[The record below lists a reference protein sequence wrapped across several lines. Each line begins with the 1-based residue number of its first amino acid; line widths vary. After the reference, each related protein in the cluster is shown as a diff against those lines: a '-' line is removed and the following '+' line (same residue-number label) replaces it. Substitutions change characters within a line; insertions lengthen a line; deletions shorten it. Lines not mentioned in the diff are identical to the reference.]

1 MTPHLVRLSFTF
13 ALIAPALPGQTKADT
28 AFTNGDWATAA
39 RLYKELQQK
48 GTVAPGSRVRAGYA
62 TLSVG
67 DAALAKQYFQA
78 AVDAAPAAGAPV
90 ALAGLAI
97 ASARLGDDTS
107 ALTHLERAVGVGYA
121 NPGALTG
128 DSAFKRIARDPRF
141 AKVVE
146 RANLN
151 AFPCLGDTTARA
163 FDFWIGE
170 WDVYLTGTDRR
181 VGQSRVD
188 RVSGGCALVENWV
201 ARESPVNPP
210 GNGTSLNFV
219 EPAKGTWKQVWMGS
233 GRGQTDFVDGRYAN
247 GVLRFSMSSPDANG
261 VMQPGHFLF
270 HNLGPNRVRQVQES
284 SRDGGATFQTVYDFT
299 YIRRGSSEPIV
310 RP

>member
-1 MTPHLVRLSFTF
+1 MKQPLVRLSL
-13 ALIAPALPGQTKADT
+13 ALALVAPALPGQTKADT

-48 GTVAPGSRVRAGYA
+48 GAVPPGARVRAGYA
-62 TLSVG
+62 TLSIG
-67 DAALAKQYFQA
+67 DAALARQFFQA
-78 AVDAAPAAGAPV
+78 AVDAAPATGAPV

-97 ASARLGDDTS
+97 ASAHLGDDNA
-107 ALTHLERAVGVGYA
+107 ALTHLERAVAVGYA
-121 NPGALTG
+121 NPTVLTG
-128 DSAFKRIARDPRF
+128 DSAFTRIASSPRF
-141 AKVVE
+141 TKVVE

-188 RVSGGCALVENWV
+188 RVSAGCALVENWV

-219 EPAKGTWKQVWMGS
+219 EPATGTWKQVWMGS
-233 GRGQTDFVDGRYAN
+233 GRGQTDFVDGRYIN
-247 GVLRFSMSSPDANG
+247 GVLRFAFSSPDANG
-261 VMQPGHFLF
+261 VMQPGRFLF
-270 HNLGPNRVRQVQES
+270 HNLGPNRVRQVQERS
-284 SRDGGATFQTVYDFT
+284 ANGGTSFQVVLDFT
-299 YIRRGSSEPIV
+299 YIRRGSAEPIV